1 MKTVYIPK
9 GETVHYE
16 SLATEHLV
24 VHGRLHVTY
33 GVKAQSITGSG
44 VIDAGSINA
53 DTVCI
58 DDVESGTVI
67 CKRLI
72 AKRVQAPEVFASESA
87 AVSCFLSAA
96 YVETGKLTAAISEV
110 DEVVAQEVVNLT
122 PKKRTLFGTLFA
134 SMLRSFWTA
143 LTAPRQKAEV
153 LDAEFVPAQE
163 DHTETVQNEGS
174 AEFSASDQSV
184 PEVEE
189 KQEDVVDEELNR
201 IVGLFKLSR
210 EQGYNPDVAIRMCF
224 VDETGT
230 LHELNRTRRKNRMT
244 ITYDGYE
251 IRQLDLADL
260 FGERDV
266 FLSILNPLYFIE
278 ELGEDGKKLLE
289 RYLPTIPHE
298 TVLSQLSEPVR
309 EHLKNET
316 ILSPEGSLKRC
327 REEIRSL
334 EERIT
339 YLRGQKDLAASQG
352 ESHEQAE
359 QEVTL
364 QADLLRREIAE
375 LEQRQFSS
383 MDVSAMQERLVE
395 LSGRYEEAARDERA
409 DTSKLREQLQ
419 LLREKIAR
427 REVEKYQS
435 KFTEAL
441 AEASARVKDLGVRYQ
456 RENAAYKAFHA
467 GMECPACHRSVTE
480 QSLPEVQAALKKVLS
495 ELYAAGSE
503 QRAQLI
509 ELQEMDKKAADTFAQ
524 FKEDDLGKWAAE
536 AAEMEQRCASLAEQ
550 ASAETERLRAEIQ
563 TLTADLEYGNLS
575 QSEYDHLG
583 TCREELRQ
591 SEAKIAALQT
601 MTAAQLPD
609 FDREIAQANASIA
622 EIKRKMANVIAY
634 ISKRAELTF
643 SQLKMNRVEISL
655 YDVVKSTGEVKDT
668 FKFQYGGRRY
678 DRLSLSEKIRAGM
691 EVSELMKRLTGR
703 NYPVFVDNMESVDD
717 LANVRPTGQIIMAK
731 CVSGAALQVKPIR
744 PIAFAEQ
751 RAA

>member
-1 MKTVYIPK
+1 MKKIEQFQITSLMLSGFKSYEEPTELVFGNPTVITGGNGRGKSSIADAIAFAVTGCPFF
-9 GETVHYE
+9 GER
-16 SLATEHLV
+16 
-24 VHGRLHVTY
+24 GIDRLH
-33 GVKAQSITGSG
+33 
-44 VIDAGSINA
+44 
-53 DTVCI
+53 
-58 DDVESGTVI
+58 
-67 CKRLI
+67 
-72 AKRVQAPEVFASESA
+72 
-87 AVSCFLSAA
+87 
-96 YVETGKLTAAISEV
+96 
-110 DEVVAQEVVNLT
+110 
-122 PKKRTLFGTLFA
+122 
-134 SMLRSFWTA
+134 
-143 LTAPRQKAEV
+143 
-153 LDAEFVPAQE
+153 
-163 DHTETVQNEGS
+163 NE
-174 AEFSASDQSV
+174 
-184 PEVEE
+184 
-189 KQEDVVDEELNR
+189 N
-201 IVGLFKLSR
+201 
-210 EQGYNPDVAIRMCF
+210 NPDVAIRMCF

-266 FLSILNPLYFIE
+266 FLSIFNPLYFIE

-375 LEQRQFSS
+375 LEQRQFSG
-383 MDVSAMQERLVE
+383 MDVSDMQERLVE

-456 RENAAYKAFHA
+456 RESAAYKAFHA

-536 AAEMEQRCASLAEQ
+536 AAELEQRCAVLTEQ

-731 CVSGAALQVKPIR
+731 CVSGAALQVKPVR
-744 PIAFAEQ
+744 PIVFAEQ

>member
-1 MKTVYIPK
+1 MKKIEQFQITSLMLSGFKSYEEPTELVFGNPTVITGGNGRGKSSIADAIAFAVTGCPFF
-9 GETVHYE
+9 GER
-16 SLATEHLV
+16 
-24 VHGRLHVTY
+24 GIDRLH
-33 GVKAQSITGSG
+33 
-44 VIDAGSINA
+44 
-53 DTVCI
+53 
-58 DDVESGTVI
+58 
-67 CKRLI
+67 
-72 AKRVQAPEVFASESA
+72 
-87 AVSCFLSAA
+87 
-96 YVETGKLTAAISEV
+96 
-110 DEVVAQEVVNLT
+110 
-122 PKKRTLFGTLFA
+122 
-134 SMLRSFWTA
+134 
-143 LTAPRQKAEV
+143 
-153 LDAEFVPAQE
+153 
-163 DHTETVQNEGS
+163 NE
-174 AEFSASDQSV
+174 
-184 PEVEE
+184 
-189 KQEDVVDEELNR
+189 N
-201 IVGLFKLSR
+201 
-210 EQGYNPDVAIRMCF
+210 NPDVAIRMCF

-364 QADLLRREIAE
+364 QAGLLRREIAE

-427 REVEKYQS
+427 REGEQYQS

-480 QSLPEVQAALKKVLS
+480 QSLSEVQAALKKVLS

-509 ELQEMDKKAADTFAQ
+509 ELQEMDKKAADTFAR

-609 FDREIAQANASIA
+609 FDREIAQANSSIA

>member
-1 MKTVYIPK
+1 MKKIEQFQITSLMLSGFKSYEEPTELVFGNPTVITGGNGRGKSSIADAIAFAVTGCPFF
-9 GETVHYE
+9 GER
-16 SLATEHLV
+16 
-24 VHGRLHVTY
+24 GIDRLH
-33 GVKAQSITGSG
+33 
-44 VIDAGSINA
+44 
-53 DTVCI
+53 
-58 DDVESGTVI
+58 
-67 CKRLI
+67 
-72 AKRVQAPEVFASESA
+72 
-87 AVSCFLSAA
+87 
-96 YVETGKLTAAISEV
+96 
-110 DEVVAQEVVNLT
+110 
-122 PKKRTLFGTLFA
+122 
-134 SMLRSFWTA
+134 
-143 LTAPRQKAEV
+143 
-153 LDAEFVPAQE
+153 
-163 DHTETVQNEGS
+163 NE
-174 AEFSASDQSV
+174 
-184 PEVEE
+184 
-189 KQEDVVDEELNR
+189 N
-201 IVGLFKLSR
+201 
-210 EQGYNPDVAIRMCF
+210 NPDAAIRMCF

-266 FLSILNPLYFIE
+266 FLSIFNPLYFIE

-327 REEIRSL
+327 REEIRGL

-359 QEVTL
+359 QELTL
-364 QADLLRREIAE
+364 QADTLREEIAE
-375 LEQRQFSS
+375 LEQRQFSG
-383 MDVSAMQERLVE
+383 MDVSDMQERLVE
-395 LSGRYEEAARDERA
+395 LSGRYEEAARDERT

-419 LLREKIAR
+419 TLREKIAR
-427 REVEKYQS
+427 REGEQYQS

-456 RENAAYKAFHA
+456 RESAAYKAFHA

-609 FDREIAQANASIA
+609 FDREIAQANANIA
-622 EIKRKMANVIAY
+622 EIKRKMADVIAY

-717 LANVRPTGQIIMAK
+717 LANVRPTGQIVMAK
-731 CVSGAALQVKPIR
+731 CVSGAALQVKPVR
-744 PIAFAEQ
+744 PIVFAEQ

>member
-1 MKTVYIPK
+1 MKKIEQFQITSLMLSGFKSYEEPTELVFGNPTVITGGNGRGKSSIADAIAFAVTGCPFF
-9 GETVHYE
+9 GER
-16 SLATEHLV
+16 
-24 VHGRLHVTY
+24 GIDRLH
-33 GVKAQSITGSG
+33 
-44 VIDAGSINA
+44 
-53 DTVCI
+53 
-58 DDVESGTVI
+58 
-67 CKRLI
+67 
-72 AKRVQAPEVFASESA
+72 
-87 AVSCFLSAA
+87 
-96 YVETGKLTAAISEV
+96 
-110 DEVVAQEVVNLT
+110 
-122 PKKRTLFGTLFA
+122 
-134 SMLRSFWTA
+134 
-143 LTAPRQKAEV
+143 
-153 LDAEFVPAQE
+153 
-163 DHTETVQNEGS
+163 NE
-174 AEFSASDQSV
+174 
-184 PEVEE
+184 
-189 KQEDVVDEELNR
+189 N
-201 IVGLFKLSR
+201 
-210 EQGYNPDVAIRMCF
+210 NPDVAIRMCF

-327 REEIRSL
+327 REEIRGL

-359 QEVTL
+359 QELTL
-364 QADLLRREIAE
+364 QADTLREEIAE
-375 LEQRQFSS
+375 LEQRQFSG

-395 LSGRYEEAARDERA
+395 LSGRYEEAARDERT

-419 LLREKIAR
+419 TLREKIAR
-427 REVEKYQS
+427 REGEQYLS

-456 RENAAYKAFHA
+456 RESAAYKAFHA

>member
-1 MKTVYIPK
+1 MKKIEQFQITSLMLSGFKSYEEPTELVFGNPTVITGGNGRGKSSIADAIAFAVTGCPFF
-9 GETVHYE
+9 GER
-16 SLATEHLV
+16 
-24 VHGRLHVTY
+24 GIDRLH
-33 GVKAQSITGSG
+33 
-44 VIDAGSINA
+44 
-53 DTVCI
+53 
-58 DDVESGTVI
+58 
-67 CKRLI
+67 
-72 AKRVQAPEVFASESA
+72 
-87 AVSCFLSAA
+87 
-96 YVETGKLTAAISEV
+96 
-110 DEVVAQEVVNLT
+110 
-122 PKKRTLFGTLFA
+122 
-134 SMLRSFWTA
+134 
-143 LTAPRQKAEV
+143 
-153 LDAEFVPAQE
+153 
-163 DHTETVQNEGS
+163 NE
-174 AEFSASDQSV
+174 
-184 PEVEE
+184 
-189 KQEDVVDEELNR
+189 N
-201 IVGLFKLSR
+201 
-210 EQGYNPDVAIRMCF
+210 NPDVAIRMCF

-327 REEIRSL
+327 REEIRGL

-383 MDVSAMQERLVE
+383 MDVSDMQERLVE

-427 REVEKYQS
+427 REGEQYQS

-456 RENAAYKAFHA
+456 RESAAYKAFHA

-503 QRAQLI
+503 RRAQLI

-536 AAEMEQRCASLAEQ
+536 AAEMEQRCAALAEQ

-575 QSEYDHLG
+575 QVEYDRLG

-609 FDREIAQANASIA
+609 FDREIAQANANIA
-622 EIKRKMANVIAY
+622 EIKRKMADVIAY

>member
-1 MKTVYIPK
+1 MAQLNPK
-9 GETVHYE
+9 EMQQA
-16 SLATEHLV
+16 LA
-24 VHGRLHVTY
+24 
-33 GVKAQSITGSG
+33 KPF
-44 VIDAGSINA
+44 
-53 DTVCI
+53 
-58 DDVESGTVI
+58 
-67 CKRLI
+67 
-72 AKRVQAPEVFASESA
+72 APEDLEWRLQNTTEEKMRGLAVPYVTNRAIQNRLDEVCGPENWYNDFKPWHSNGKKEAQLCGIAIYFEGRGFITKWDGAEDSDIESVKGGLSDSMKRA
-87 AVSCFLSAA
+87 AVQW
-96 YVETGKLTAAISEV
+96 GIG
-110 DEVVAQEVVNLT
+110 
-122 PKKRTLFGTLFA
+122 R
-134 SMLRSFWTA
+134 
-143 LTAPRQKAEV
+143 V
-153 LDAEFVPAQE
+153 LYD
-163 DHTETVQNEGS
+163 
-174 AEFSASDQSV
+174 
-184 PEVEE
+184 
-189 KQEDVVDEELNR
+189 L
-201 IVGLFKLSR
+201 
-210 EQGYNPDVAIRMCF
+210 NPDVAIRMCF

-266 FLSILNPLYFIE
+266 FLSIFNPLYFIE

-327 REEIRSL
+327 REEIRGL

-359 QEVTL
+359 QELTL
-364 QADLLRREIAE
+364 QVDTLREEIAE
-375 LEQRQFSS
+375 LEQRQFSG
-383 MDVSAMQERLVE
+383 MDVSDMQERLVE
-395 LSGRYEEAARDERA
+395 LSGRYEEAARDERT
-409 DTSKLREQLQ
+409 DTSKLREQIQ
-419 LLREKIAR
+419 TLREKIAR
-427 REVEKYQS
+427 REGEQYQS

-441 AEASARVKDLGVRYQ
+441 AEAFARVKDLGVRYQ

>member
-1 MKTVYIPK
+1 MKKIKQFQITSLMLSGFKSYEEPTELVFGNPTVITGGNGRGKSSIADAIAFAVTGCPFF
-9 GETVHYE
+9 GER
-16 SLATEHLV
+16 
-24 VHGRLHVTY
+24 GIDRLH
-33 GVKAQSITGSG
+33 
-44 VIDAGSINA
+44 
-53 DTVCI
+53 
-58 DDVESGTVI
+58 
-67 CKRLI
+67 
-72 AKRVQAPEVFASESA
+72 
-87 AVSCFLSAA
+87 
-96 YVETGKLTAAISEV
+96 
-110 DEVVAQEVVNLT
+110 
-122 PKKRTLFGTLFA
+122 
-134 SMLRSFWTA
+134 
-143 LTAPRQKAEV
+143 
-153 LDAEFVPAQE
+153 
-163 DHTETVQNEGS
+163 NE
-174 AEFSASDQSV
+174 
-184 PEVEE
+184 
-189 KQEDVVDEELNR
+189 N
-201 IVGLFKLSR
+201 
-210 EQGYNPDVAIRMCF
+210 NPDVAIRMCF

-266 FLSILNPLYFIE
+266 FLSIFNPLYFIE

-327 REEIRSL
+327 REEIRGL

-359 QEVTL
+359 QELTL
-364 QADLLRREIAE
+364 QADTLREEIAE
-375 LEQRQFSS
+375 LEQRQFSG
-383 MDVSAMQERLVE
+383 MDVSDMQERLVE
-395 LSGRYEEAARDERA
+395 LSGRYEEAARDERT

-419 LLREKIAR
+419 TLREKIAR
-427 REVEKYQS
+427 REGEQYQS

-456 RENAAYKAFHA
+456 RESAAYKAFHA

-509 ELQEMDKKAADTFAQ
+509 ELQEMDKKAADTFAR

-550 ASAETERLRAEIQ
+550 ASAETECLRAEIQ

-575 QSEYDHLG
+575 QAEYDRLG

-591 SEAKIAALQT
+591 SEAKIAALQD
-601 MTAAQLPD
+601 MTAVQLPD
-609 FDREIAQANASIA
+609 FDREIAQANANIA
-622 EIKRKMANVIAY
+622 EIKRKMADVIAY

>member
-1 MKTVYIPK
+1 MKKIEQFQITSLMLSGFKSYEEPTELVFGNPTVITGGNGRGKSSIADAIAFAVTGCPFF
-9 GETVHYE
+9 GER
-16 SLATEHLV
+16 
-24 VHGRLHVTY
+24 GIDRLH
-33 GVKAQSITGSG
+33 
-44 VIDAGSINA
+44 
-53 DTVCI
+53 
-58 DDVESGTVI
+58 
-67 CKRLI
+67 
-72 AKRVQAPEVFASESA
+72 
-87 AVSCFLSAA
+87 
-96 YVETGKLTAAISEV
+96 
-110 DEVVAQEVVNLT
+110 
-122 PKKRTLFGTLFA
+122 
-134 SMLRSFWTA
+134 
-143 LTAPRQKAEV
+143 
-153 LDAEFVPAQE
+153 
-163 DHTETVQNEGS
+163 NE
-174 AEFSASDQSV
+174 
-184 PEVEE
+184 
-189 KQEDVVDEELNR
+189 N
-201 IVGLFKLSR
+201 
-210 EQGYNPDVAIRMCF
+210 NPDAAIRMCF

-266 FLSILNPLYFIE
+266 FLSIFNPLYFIE

-327 REEIRSL
+327 REEIRGL

-359 QEVTL
+359 QELTL
-364 QADLLRREIAE
+364 QADTLREEIAE
-375 LEQRQFSS
+375 LEQRQFSG
-383 MDVSAMQERLVE
+383 MDVSDMQERLVE

-480 QSLPEVQAALKKVLS
+480 QSLSEVQAALKKVLS

-591 SEAKIAALQT
+591 SEAKIAALQD

-609 FDREIAQANASIA
+609 FDREIAQANANIA
-622 EIKRKMANVIAY
+622 EIKRKMADVIAY

>member
-1 MKTVYIPK
+1 MKKIEQFQITSLMLSGFKSYEEPTELVFGNPTVITGGNGRGKSSIADAIAFAVTGCPFF
-9 GETVHYE
+9 GER
-16 SLATEHLV
+16 
-24 VHGRLHVTY
+24 GIDRLH
-33 GVKAQSITGSG
+33 
-44 VIDAGSINA
+44 
-53 DTVCI
+53 
-58 DDVESGTVI
+58 
-67 CKRLI
+67 
-72 AKRVQAPEVFASESA
+72 
-87 AVSCFLSAA
+87 
-96 YVETGKLTAAISEV
+96 
-110 DEVVAQEVVNLT
+110 
-122 PKKRTLFGTLFA
+122 
-134 SMLRSFWTA
+134 
-143 LTAPRQKAEV
+143 
-153 LDAEFVPAQE
+153 
-163 DHTETVQNEGS
+163 NE
-174 AEFSASDQSV
+174 
-184 PEVEE
+184 
-189 KQEDVVDEELNR
+189 N
-201 IVGLFKLSR
+201 
-210 EQGYNPDVAIRMCF
+210 NPDVAIRMCF

-359 QEVTL
+359 QELTL
-364 QADLLRREIAE
+364 QADTLREEIAE

-435 KFTEAL
+435 KFTKAL

-480 QSLPEVQAALKKVLS
+480 QSLSEVQAALKKVLS

-509 ELQEMDKKAADTFAQ
+509 ELQEMDKKAADTFAR

-550 ASAETERLRAEIQ
+550 ASAETECLRAEIQ

-575 QSEYDHLG
+575 QAEYDRLG
-583 TCREELRQ
+583 TCREKLRQ
-591 SEAKIAALQT
+591 SEAKIAALQD

-609 FDREIAQANASIA
+609 FDREIAQANANIA

-731 CVSGAALQVKPIR
+731 CVSGAALQVKPVR
-744 PIAFAEQ
+744 PIVFAEQ

>member
-1 MKTVYIPK
+1 MKKIEQFQITSLMLSGFKSYEEPTELVFGNPTVITGGNGRGKSSIADAIAFAVTGCPFF
-9 GETVHYE
+9 GER
-16 SLATEHLV
+16 
-24 VHGRLHVTY
+24 GIDRLH
-33 GVKAQSITGSG
+33 
-44 VIDAGSINA
+44 
-53 DTVCI
+53 
-58 DDVESGTVI
+58 
-67 CKRLI
+67 
-72 AKRVQAPEVFASESA
+72 
-87 AVSCFLSAA
+87 
-96 YVETGKLTAAISEV
+96 
-110 DEVVAQEVVNLT
+110 
-122 PKKRTLFGTLFA
+122 
-134 SMLRSFWTA
+134 
-143 LTAPRQKAEV
+143 
-153 LDAEFVPAQE
+153 
-163 DHTETVQNEGS
+163 NE
-174 AEFSASDQSV
+174 
-184 PEVEE
+184 
-189 KQEDVVDEELNR
+189 N
-201 IVGLFKLSR
+201 
-210 EQGYNPDVAIRMCF
+210 NPDVAIRMCF

-266 FLSILNPLYFIE
+266 FLSIFNPLYFIE

-327 REEIRSL
+327 REEIRGL

-359 QEVTL
+359 QELTL
-364 QADLLRREIAE
+364 QADTLRKEIAE
-375 LEQRQFSS
+375 LEQRQFSG
-383 MDVSAMQERLVE
+383 MDVSDMQERLVE
-395 LSGRYEEAARDERA
+395 LSGRYEEAARDERT

-419 LLREKIAR
+419 TLREKIAR
-427 REVEKYQS
+427 REGERYQS

-456 RENAAYKAFHA
+456 RESAAYKAFHA

-509 ELQEMDKKAADTFAQ
+509 GLQEMDKKAADTFAQ

-550 ASAETERLRAEIQ
+550 TSAETERLRAEIQ

>member
-1 MKTVYIPK
+1 MKKIEQFQITSLMLSGFKSYEEPTELVFGNPTVITGGNGRGKSSIADAIAFAVTGCPFF
-9 GETVHYE
+9 GER
-16 SLATEHLV
+16 
-24 VHGRLHVTY
+24 GIDRLH
-33 GVKAQSITGSG
+33 
-44 VIDAGSINA
+44 
-53 DTVCI
+53 
-58 DDVESGTVI
+58 
-67 CKRLI
+67 
-72 AKRVQAPEVFASESA
+72 
-87 AVSCFLSAA
+87 
-96 YVETGKLTAAISEV
+96 
-110 DEVVAQEVVNLT
+110 
-122 PKKRTLFGTLFA
+122 
-134 SMLRSFWTA
+134 
-143 LTAPRQKAEV
+143 
-153 LDAEFVPAQE
+153 
-163 DHTETVQNEGS
+163 NE
-174 AEFSASDQSV
+174 
-184 PEVEE
+184 
-189 KQEDVVDEELNR
+189 N
-201 IVGLFKLSR
+201 
-210 EQGYNPDVAIRMCF
+210 NPDVAIRMCF

-266 FLSILNPLYFIE
+266 FLSIFNPLYFIE

-327 REEIRSL
+327 REEIRGL

-359 QEVTL
+359 QELTL
-364 QADLLRREIAE
+364 QADTLREEIAE
-375 LEQRQFSS
+375 LEQRQFSG
-383 MDVSAMQERLVE
+383 MDVSDMQERLVE
-395 LSGRYEEAARDERA
+395 LSGRYEEAARDERT

-419 LLREKIAR
+419 TLREKIAR
-427 REVEKYQS
+427 REGEQYQS

-480 QSLPEVQAALKKVLS
+480 QSLSEVQAALKKVLS

-509 ELQEMDKKAADTFAQ
+509 ELQEMDKKAADTFAR

-550 ASAETERLRAEIQ
+550 ASAETECLRAEIQ

-575 QSEYDHLG
+575 QAEYDRLG

-591 SEAKIAALQT
+591 SEAKIAALQD

-609 FDREIAQANASIA
+609 FDREIAQANANIA

-731 CVSGAALQVKPIR
+731 CVSGAALQVKPVR

>member
-1 MKTVYIPK
+1 MKKIEQFQITSLMLSGFKSYEEPTELVFGNPTVITGGNGRGKSSIADAIAFAVTGCPFF
-9 GETVHYE
+9 GER
-16 SLATEHLV
+16 
-24 VHGRLHVTY
+24 GIDRLH
-33 GVKAQSITGSG
+33 
-44 VIDAGSINA
+44 
-53 DTVCI
+53 
-58 DDVESGTVI
+58 
-67 CKRLI
+67 
-72 AKRVQAPEVFASESA
+72 
-87 AVSCFLSAA
+87 
-96 YVETGKLTAAISEV
+96 
-110 DEVVAQEVVNLT
+110 
-122 PKKRTLFGTLFA
+122 
-134 SMLRSFWTA
+134 
-143 LTAPRQKAEV
+143 
-153 LDAEFVPAQE
+153 
-163 DHTETVQNEGS
+163 NE
-174 AEFSASDQSV
+174 
-184 PEVEE
+184 
-189 KQEDVVDEELNR
+189 N
-201 IVGLFKLSR
+201 
-210 EQGYNPDVAIRMCF
+210 NPDAAIRMCF

-266 FLSILNPLYFIE
+266 FLSIFNPLYFIE

-327 REEIRSL
+327 REEIRGL

-359 QEVTL
+359 QELTL
-364 QADLLRREIAE
+364 QADTLREEIAE
-375 LEQRQFSS
+375 LEQRQFSG
-383 MDVSAMQERLVE
+383 MDVSDMQERLVE
-395 LSGRYEEAARDERA
+395 LSGRYEEAARDERT

-419 LLREKIAR
+419 TLREKIAR
-427 REVEKYQS
+427 REGEQYQS

-456 RENAAYKAFHA
+456 RESAAYKAFHA

-609 FDREIAQANASIA
+609 FDREIAQANANIA
-622 EIKRKMANVIAY
+622 EIKRKMADVIAY

-703 NYPVFVDNMESVDD
+703 NYPVYVDNMESVDD

-731 CVSGAALQVKPIR
+731 CVSGAALQVKPVR
-744 PIAFAEQ
+744 PIVFAEQ

>member
-1 MKTVYIPK
+1 MKKIKQFQITSLMLSGFKSYEEPTELVFGNPTVITGGNGRGKSSIADAIAFAVTGCPFF
-9 GETVHYE
+9 GER
-16 SLATEHLV
+16 
-24 VHGRLHVTY
+24 GIDRLH
-33 GVKAQSITGSG
+33 
-44 VIDAGSINA
+44 
-53 DTVCI
+53 
-58 DDVESGTVI
+58 
-67 CKRLI
+67 
-72 AKRVQAPEVFASESA
+72 
-87 AVSCFLSAA
+87 
-96 YVETGKLTAAISEV
+96 
-110 DEVVAQEVVNLT
+110 
-122 PKKRTLFGTLFA
+122 
-134 SMLRSFWTA
+134 
-143 LTAPRQKAEV
+143 
-153 LDAEFVPAQE
+153 
-163 DHTETVQNEGS
+163 NE
-174 AEFSASDQSV
+174 
-184 PEVEE
+184 
-189 KQEDVVDEELNR
+189 N
-201 IVGLFKLSR
+201 
-210 EQGYNPDVAIRMCF
+210 NPDVAIRMCF

-266 FLSILNPLYFIE
+266 FLSIFNPLYFIE

-327 REEIRSL
+327 REEIRGL

-359 QEVTL
+359 QELTL
-364 QADLLRREIAE
+364 QADTLRKEIAE
-375 LEQRQFSS
+375 LEQRQFSG
-383 MDVSAMQERLVE
+383 MDVSDMQERLVE
-395 LSGRYEEAARDERA
+395 LSGRYEEAARDERT

-419 LLREKIAR
+419 TLREKIAR
-427 REVEKYQS
+427 REGEQYQS

-456 RENAAYKAFHA
+456 RESAAYKAFHA

-609 FDREIAQANASIA
+609 FDREIAQANSSIA

>member
-1 MKTVYIPK
+1 MKKIEQFQITSLMLSGFKSYEEPTELVFGNPTVITGGNGRGKSSIADAIAFAVTGCPFF
-9 GETVHYE
+9 GER
-16 SLATEHLV
+16 
-24 VHGRLHVTY
+24 GIDRLH
-33 GVKAQSITGSG
+33 
-44 VIDAGSINA
+44 
-53 DTVCI
+53 
-58 DDVESGTVI
+58 
-67 CKRLI
+67 
-72 AKRVQAPEVFASESA
+72 
-87 AVSCFLSAA
+87 
-96 YVETGKLTAAISEV
+96 
-110 DEVVAQEVVNLT
+110 
-122 PKKRTLFGTLFA
+122 
-134 SMLRSFWTA
+134 
-143 LTAPRQKAEV
+143 
-153 LDAEFVPAQE
+153 
-163 DHTETVQNEGS
+163 NE
-174 AEFSASDQSV
+174 
-184 PEVEE
+184 
-189 KQEDVVDEELNR
+189 N
-201 IVGLFKLSR
+201 
-210 EQGYNPDVAIRMCF
+210 NPDVAIRMCF

-266 FLSILNPLYFIE
+266 FLSIFNPLYFIE

-327 REEIRSL
+327 REEIRGL

-359 QEVTL
+359 QELTL
-364 QADLLRREIAE
+364 QADTLREEIAE
-375 LEQRQFSS
+375 LEQRQFSG
-383 MDVSAMQERLVE
+383 MDVSDMQERLVE
-395 LSGRYEEAARDERA
+395 LSGRYEEAARDERT

-419 LLREKIAR
+419 TLREKIAR
-427 REVEKYQS
+427 REGEQYQS

-456 RENAAYKAFHA
+456 RESAAYKAFHA

-480 QSLPEVQAALKKVLS
+480 QSLPEVQAALKKVLF

-731 CVSGAALQVKPIR
+731 CVSGAALQVKPVR
-744 PIAFAEQ
+744 PIVFAEQ

>member
-1 MKTVYIPK
+1 MKKIEQFQITSLMLSGFKSYEEPTELVFGNPTVITGGNGRGKSSIADAIAFAVTGCPFF
-9 GETVHYE
+9 GER
-16 SLATEHLV
+16 
-24 VHGRLHVTY
+24 GIDRLH
-33 GVKAQSITGSG
+33 
-44 VIDAGSINA
+44 
-53 DTVCI
+53 
-58 DDVESGTVI
+58 
-67 CKRLI
+67 
-72 AKRVQAPEVFASESA
+72 
-87 AVSCFLSAA
+87 
-96 YVETGKLTAAISEV
+96 
-110 DEVVAQEVVNLT
+110 
-122 PKKRTLFGTLFA
+122 
-134 SMLRSFWTA
+134 
-143 LTAPRQKAEV
+143 
-153 LDAEFVPAQE
+153 
-163 DHTETVQNEGS
+163 NE
-174 AEFSASDQSV
+174 
-184 PEVEE
+184 
-189 KQEDVVDEELNR
+189 N
-201 IVGLFKLSR
+201 
-210 EQGYNPDVAIRMCF
+210 NPDVAIRMCF

-266 FLSILNPLYFIE
+266 FLSIFNPLYFIE

-327 REEIRSL
+327 REEIRGL

-359 QEVTL
+359 QELTL
-364 QADLLRREIAE
+364 QADTLREEIAE
-375 LEQRQFSS
+375 LEQRQFSG
-383 MDVSAMQERLVE
+383 MDVSDMQERLVE
-395 LSGRYEEAARDERA
+395 LSGRYEEAARDERT
-409 DTSKLREQLQ
+409 DTSKLREQIQ
-419 LLREKIAR
+419 TLREKIAR
-427 REVEKYQS
+427 REGEQYQS

-456 RENAAYKAFHA
+456 RESAAYKAFHA

-480 QSLPEVQAALKKVLS
+480 QSLPKVQAALKKVLS

-609 FDREIAQANASIA
+609 FDREIAQANSSIA

>member
-1 MKTVYIPK
+1 MKKIEQFQITSLMLSGFKSYEEPTELVFGNPTVITGGNGRGKSSIADAIAFAVTGCPFF
-9 GETVHYE
+9 GER
-16 SLATEHLV
+16 
-24 VHGRLHVTY
+24 GIDRLH
-33 GVKAQSITGSG
+33 
-44 VIDAGSINA
+44 
-53 DTVCI
+53 
-58 DDVESGTVI
+58 
-67 CKRLI
+67 
-72 AKRVQAPEVFASESA
+72 
-87 AVSCFLSAA
+87 
-96 YVETGKLTAAISEV
+96 
-110 DEVVAQEVVNLT
+110 
-122 PKKRTLFGTLFA
+122 
-134 SMLRSFWTA
+134 
-143 LTAPRQKAEV
+143 
-153 LDAEFVPAQE
+153 
-163 DHTETVQNEGS
+163 NE
-174 AEFSASDQSV
+174 
-184 PEVEE
+184 
-189 KQEDVVDEELNR
+189 N
-201 IVGLFKLSR
+201 
-210 EQGYNPDVAIRMCF
+210 NPDVAIRMCF

-244 ITYDGYE
+244 IIYDGYE

-266 FLSILNPLYFIE
+266 FLSIFNPLYFIE

-327 REEIRSL
+327 REEIRGL

-359 QEVTL
+359 QELTL
-364 QADLLRREIAE
+364 QADTLREEIAE
-375 LEQRQFSS
+375 LEQRQFFG
-383 MDVSAMQERLVE
+383 MDVSDMQERLVE
-395 LSGRYEEAARDERA
+395 LSGRYEEAARDERT

-419 LLREKIAR
+419 TLREKIAR
-427 REVEKYQS
+427 REGEQYQS

-456 RENAAYKAFHA
+456 RESAAYKAFHA

-575 QSEYDHLG
+575 QSEYNHLG

-668 FKFQYGGRRY
+668 FKFQYGSRRY

>member
-1 MKTVYIPK
+1 MKKIEQFQITSLMLSGFKSYEEPTELVFGNPTVITGGNGRGKSSIADAIAFAVTGCPFF
-9 GETVHYE
+9 GER
-16 SLATEHLV
+16 
-24 VHGRLHVTY
+24 GIDRLH
-33 GVKAQSITGSG
+33 
-44 VIDAGSINA
+44 
-53 DTVCI
+53 
-58 DDVESGTVI
+58 
-67 CKRLI
+67 
-72 AKRVQAPEVFASESA
+72 
-87 AVSCFLSAA
+87 
-96 YVETGKLTAAISEV
+96 
-110 DEVVAQEVVNLT
+110 
-122 PKKRTLFGTLFA
+122 
-134 SMLRSFWTA
+134 
-143 LTAPRQKAEV
+143 
-153 LDAEFVPAQE
+153 
-163 DHTETVQNEGS
+163 NE
-174 AEFSASDQSV
+174 
-184 PEVEE
+184 
-189 KQEDVVDEELNR
+189 N
-201 IVGLFKLSR
+201 
-210 EQGYNPDVAIRMCF
+210 NPDAAIRMCF

-266 FLSILNPLYFIE
+266 FLSIFNPLYFIE

-327 REEIRSL
+327 REEIRGL

-359 QEVTL
+359 QELTL
-364 QADLLRREIAE
+364 QVDTLREEIAE
-375 LEQRQFSS
+375 LEQRQFSG
-383 MDVSAMQERLVE
+383 MDVSDMQERLVE
-395 LSGRYEEAARDERA
+395 LSGRYEEAARDERT
-409 DTSKLREQLQ
+409 DTSKLREQIQ
-419 LLREKIAR
+419 TLREKIAR
-427 REVEKYQS
+427 REGEQYQS

-456 RENAAYKAFHA
+456 RESAAYKAFHA

-609 FDREIAQANASIA
+609 FDREIAQANAGIA

>member
-1 MKTVYIPK
+1 MKKIKQFQITSLMLSGFKSYEEPTELVFGNPTVITGGNGRGKSSIADAIAFAVTGCPFF
-9 GETVHYE
+9 GER
-16 SLATEHLV
+16 
-24 VHGRLHVTY
+24 GIDRLH
-33 GVKAQSITGSG
+33 
-44 VIDAGSINA
+44 
-53 DTVCI
+53 
-58 DDVESGTVI
+58 
-67 CKRLI
+67 
-72 AKRVQAPEVFASESA
+72 
-87 AVSCFLSAA
+87 
-96 YVETGKLTAAISEV
+96 
-110 DEVVAQEVVNLT
+110 
-122 PKKRTLFGTLFA
+122 
-134 SMLRSFWTA
+134 
-143 LTAPRQKAEV
+143 
-153 LDAEFVPAQE
+153 
-163 DHTETVQNEGS
+163 NE
-174 AEFSASDQSV
+174 
-184 PEVEE
+184 
-189 KQEDVVDEELNR
+189 N
-201 IVGLFKLSR
+201 
-210 EQGYNPDVAIRMCF
+210 NPDVAIRMCF

-230 LHELNRTRRKNRMT
+230 LHELNRARRKNRMT

-375 LEQRQFSS
+375 LEQRQFSG

-419 LLREKIAR
+419 TLREKIAR
-427 REVEKYQS
+427 REGEQYLS

-456 RENAAYKAFHA
+456 RESAAYKAFHA

-509 ELQEMDKKAADTFAQ
+509 EIQEMDKKAADTFAQ

-536 AAEMEQRCASLAEQ
+536 AAELEQRCAALAEQ
-550 ASAETERLRAEIQ
+550 TSAETERLRAEIQ

>member
-1 MKTVYIPK
+1 MKKIEQFQITSLMLSGFKSYEEPTELVFGNPTVITGGNGRGKSSIADAIAFAVTGCPFF
-9 GETVHYE
+9 GER
-16 SLATEHLV
+16 
-24 VHGRLHVTY
+24 GIDRLH
-33 GVKAQSITGSG
+33 
-44 VIDAGSINA
+44 
-53 DTVCI
+53 
-58 DDVESGTVI
+58 
-67 CKRLI
+67 
-72 AKRVQAPEVFASESA
+72 
-87 AVSCFLSAA
+87 
-96 YVETGKLTAAISEV
+96 
-110 DEVVAQEVVNLT
+110 
-122 PKKRTLFGTLFA
+122 
-134 SMLRSFWTA
+134 
-143 LTAPRQKAEV
+143 
-153 LDAEFVPAQE
+153 
-163 DHTETVQNEGS
+163 NE
-174 AEFSASDQSV
+174 
-184 PEVEE
+184 
-189 KQEDVVDEELNR
+189 N
-201 IVGLFKLSR
+201 
-210 EQGYNPDVAIRMCF
+210 NPDVAIRMCF
-224 VDETGT
+224 VDGTGT

-327 REEIRSL
+327 REEIRGL

-359 QEVTL
+359 QELTL
-364 QADLLRREIAE
+364 QADTLREEIAE
-375 LEQRQFSS
+375 LEQRQFSG
-383 MDVSAMQERLVE
+383 MDVSDMQERLVE
-395 LSGRYEEAARDERA
+395 LSGRYEETARDERT

-419 LLREKIAR
+419 TLREKIAR
-427 REVEKYQS
+427 REGEQYQS

-456 RENAAYKAFHA
+456 RESAAYKAFHA

-480 QSLPEVQAALKKVLS
+480 QSLSEVQAALKKVLS

-503 QRAQLI
+503 QRAQMI
-509 ELQEMDKKAADTFAQ
+509 ELQEMDKKAADTFAR

-550 ASAETERLRAEIQ
+550 ASAETECLRAEIQ

-575 QSEYDHLG
+575 QAEYDRLG

-591 SEAKIAALQT
+591 SEAKIAALQD

-609 FDREIAQANASIA
+609 FDREIAQANANIA
-622 EIKRKMANVIAY
+622 EIKRKMADVIAY

-731 CVSGAALQVKPIR
+731 CVSGAALQVKPVR
-744 PIAFAEQ
+744 PIVFAEQ

>member
-1 MKTVYIPK
+1 MKKIEQFQITSLMLSGFKSYEEPTELVFGNPTVITGGNGRGKSSIADAIAFAVTGCPFF
-9 GETVHYE
+9 GER
-16 SLATEHLV
+16 
-24 VHGRLHVTY
+24 GIDRLH
-33 GVKAQSITGSG
+33 
-44 VIDAGSINA
+44 
-53 DTVCI
+53 
-58 DDVESGTVI
+58 
-67 CKRLI
+67 
-72 AKRVQAPEVFASESA
+72 
-87 AVSCFLSAA
+87 
-96 YVETGKLTAAISEV
+96 
-110 DEVVAQEVVNLT
+110 
-122 PKKRTLFGTLFA
+122 
-134 SMLRSFWTA
+134 
-143 LTAPRQKAEV
+143 
-153 LDAEFVPAQE
+153 
-163 DHTETVQNEGS
+163 NE
-174 AEFSASDQSV
+174 
-184 PEVEE
+184 
-189 KQEDVVDEELNR
+189 N
-201 IVGLFKLSR
+201 
-210 EQGYNPDVAIRMCF
+210 NPDVAIRMCF

-266 FLSILNPLYFIE
+266 FLSIFNPLYFIE

-327 REEIRSL
+327 REEIRGL

-359 QEVTL
+359 QELTL
-364 QADLLRREIAE
+364 QADTLREEIAE
-375 LEQRQFSS
+375 LEQRQFSG
-383 MDVSAMQERLVE
+383 MDVSDMQERLVE
-395 LSGRYEEAARDERA
+395 LSGRYEEAARDERT

-419 LLREKIAR
+419 TLREKIAR
-427 REVEKYQS
+427 REGEQYQS

-456 RENAAYKAFHA
+456 RESAAYKAFHA

-622 EIKRKMANVIAY
+622 EIKRKMDNVIAY

-731 CVSGAALQVKPIR
+731 CVSGAALQVKPVR
-744 PIAFAEQ
+744 PIVFAEQ

>member
-1 MKTVYIPK
+1 MKKIEQFQITSLMLSGFKSYEEPTELVFGNPTVITGGNGRGKSSIADAIAFAVTGCPFF
-9 GETVHYE
+9 GER
-16 SLATEHLV
+16 
-24 VHGRLHVTY
+24 GIDRLH
-33 GVKAQSITGSG
+33 
-44 VIDAGSINA
+44 
-53 DTVCI
+53 
-58 DDVESGTVI
+58 
-67 CKRLI
+67 
-72 AKRVQAPEVFASESA
+72 
-87 AVSCFLSAA
+87 
-96 YVETGKLTAAISEV
+96 
-110 DEVVAQEVVNLT
+110 
-122 PKKRTLFGTLFA
+122 
-134 SMLRSFWTA
+134 
-143 LTAPRQKAEV
+143 
-153 LDAEFVPAQE
+153 
-163 DHTETVQNEGS
+163 NE
-174 AEFSASDQSV
+174 
-184 PEVEE
+184 
-189 KQEDVVDEELNR
+189 N
-201 IVGLFKLSR
+201 
-210 EQGYNPDVAIRMCF
+210 NPDVAIRMCF

-230 LHELNRTRRKNRMT
+230 LHELSRTRRKNRMT

-364 QADLLRREIAE
+364 QAGLLRREIVE

-480 QSLPEVQAALKKVLS
+480 QSLSEVQAALKKVLS

-509 ELQEMDKKAADTFAQ
+509 ELQEMDKKAADTFAR

-536 AAEMEQRCASLAEQ
+536 AAEMEQHCASLAEQ
-550 ASAETERLRAEIQ
+550 ASAETECLRAEIQ

-575 QSEYDHLG
+575 QAEYDRLG

-591 SEAKIAALQT
+591 SEAKIAALQD

-609 FDREIAQANASIA
+609 FDREIAQANANIA
-622 EIKRKMANVIAY
+622 EIKRKMADVIAY

>member
-1 MKTVYIPK
+1 MKKIEQFQITSLMLSGFKSYEEPTELVFGNPTVITGGNGRGKSSIADAIAFAVTGCPFF
-9 GETVHYE
+9 GER
-16 SLATEHLV
+16 
-24 VHGRLHVTY
+24 GIDRLH
-33 GVKAQSITGSG
+33 
-44 VIDAGSINA
+44 
-53 DTVCI
+53 
-58 DDVESGTVI
+58 
-67 CKRLI
+67 
-72 AKRVQAPEVFASESA
+72 
-87 AVSCFLSAA
+87 
-96 YVETGKLTAAISEV
+96 
-110 DEVVAQEVVNLT
+110 
-122 PKKRTLFGTLFA
+122 
-134 SMLRSFWTA
+134 
-143 LTAPRQKAEV
+143 
-153 LDAEFVPAQE
+153 
-163 DHTETVQNEGS
+163 NE
-174 AEFSASDQSV
+174 
-184 PEVEE
+184 
-189 KQEDVVDEELNR
+189 N
-201 IVGLFKLSR
+201 
-210 EQGYNPDVAIRMCF
+210 NPDVAIRMCF

-327 REEIRSL
+327 REEIRGL

-359 QEVTL
+359 QELTL
-364 QADLLRREIAE
+364 QADTLREEIAE

-395 LSGRYEEAARDERA
+395 LSGRYEEAAKDERA

-456 RENAAYKAFHA
+456 RESAAYKAFHA

-509 ELQEMDKKAADTFAQ
+509 ELQEMDKKAADTFAR

-550 ASAETERLRAEIQ
+550 ASAETECLRAEIQ

-575 QSEYDHLG
+575 QAEYDRLG

-591 SEAKIAALQT
+591 SEAKIAALQD

-609 FDREIAQANASIA
+609 FDREIAQANANIA
-622 EIKRKMANVIAY
+622 EIKRKMADVIAY

>member
-1 MKTVYIPK
+1 MKKIEQFQITSLMLSGFKSYEEPTELVFGNPTVITGGNGRGKSSIADAIAFAVTGCPFF
-9 GETVHYE
+9 GER
-16 SLATEHLV
+16 
-24 VHGRLHVTY
+24 GIDRLH
-33 GVKAQSITGSG
+33 
-44 VIDAGSINA
+44 
-53 DTVCI
+53 
-58 DDVESGTVI
+58 
-67 CKRLI
+67 
-72 AKRVQAPEVFASESA
+72 
-87 AVSCFLSAA
+87 
-96 YVETGKLTAAISEV
+96 
-110 DEVVAQEVVNLT
+110 
-122 PKKRTLFGTLFA
+122 
-134 SMLRSFWTA
+134 
-143 LTAPRQKAEV
+143 
-153 LDAEFVPAQE
+153 
-163 DHTETVQNEGS
+163 NE
-174 AEFSASDQSV
+174 
-184 PEVEE
+184 
-189 KQEDVVDEELNR
+189 N
-201 IVGLFKLSR
+201 
-210 EQGYNPDVAIRMCF
+210 NPDVAIRMCF

-266 FLSILNPLYFIE
+266 FLSIFNPLYFIE

-359 QEVTL
+359 QELTL

-480 QSLPEVQAALKKVLS
+480 QSLSEVQAALKKVLS

-509 ELQEMDKKAADTFAQ
+509 ELQEMDKKAADTFAR

-550 ASAETERLRAEIQ
+550 ASAETECLRAEIQ

-575 QSEYDHLG
+575 QAEYDRLG

-591 SEAKIAALQT
+591 SEAKIAAIQT

-609 FDREIAQANASIA
+609 FDREIAQANANIT
-622 EIKRKMANVIAY
+622 EIKRKMADVIAY

-731 CVSGAALQVKPIR
+731 CVSGAALQVKPVR
-744 PIAFAEQ
+744 PIVFAEQ

>member
-1 MKTVYIPK
+1 MKKIEQFQITSLMLSGFKSYEEPTELVFGNPTVITGGNGRGKSSIADAIAFAVTGCPFF
-9 GETVHYE
+9 GER
-16 SLATEHLV
+16 
-24 VHGRLHVTY
+24 GIDRLH
-33 GVKAQSITGSG
+33 
-44 VIDAGSINA
+44 
-53 DTVCI
+53 
-58 DDVESGTVI
+58 
-67 CKRLI
+67 
-72 AKRVQAPEVFASESA
+72 
-87 AVSCFLSAA
+87 
-96 YVETGKLTAAISEV
+96 
-110 DEVVAQEVVNLT
+110 
-122 PKKRTLFGTLFA
+122 
-134 SMLRSFWTA
+134 
-143 LTAPRQKAEV
+143 
-153 LDAEFVPAQE
+153 
-163 DHTETVQNEGS
+163 NE
-174 AEFSASDQSV
+174 
-184 PEVEE
+184 
-189 KQEDVVDEELNR
+189 N
-201 IVGLFKLSR
+201 
-210 EQGYNPDVAIRMCF
+210 NPDVAIRMCF

-266 FLSILNPLYFIE
+266 FLSIFNPLYFIE

-327 REEIRSL
+327 REEIRGL

-359 QEVTL
+359 QELTL
-364 QADLLRREIAE
+364 QADTLREEIAE
-375 LEQRQFSS
+375 LEQRQFSG
-383 MDVSAMQERLVE
+383 MDVSDMQERLVE
-395 LSGRYEEAARDERA
+395 LSGRYEEAARDERT

-419 LLREKIAR
+419 TLREKIAR
-427 REVEKYQS
+427 REGEQYQS

-456 RENAAYKAFHA
+456 RESAAYKAFHA

-609 FDREIAQANASIA
+609 FDREIARANANIA
-622 EIKRKMANVIAY
+622 EIKRKMADVIAY

-678 DRLSLSEKIRAGM
+678 DRLSLSERIRAGM

>member
-1 MKTVYIPK
+1 MKKIEQFQITSLMLSGFKSYEEPTELVFGNPTVITGGNGRGKSSIADAIAFAVTGCPFF
-9 GETVHYE
+9 GER
-16 SLATEHLV
+16 
-24 VHGRLHVTY
+24 GIDRLH
-33 GVKAQSITGSG
+33 
-44 VIDAGSINA
+44 
-53 DTVCI
+53 
-58 DDVESGTVI
+58 
-67 CKRLI
+67 
-72 AKRVQAPEVFASESA
+72 
-87 AVSCFLSAA
+87 
-96 YVETGKLTAAISEV
+96 
-110 DEVVAQEVVNLT
+110 
-122 PKKRTLFGTLFA
+122 
-134 SMLRSFWTA
+134 
-143 LTAPRQKAEV
+143 
-153 LDAEFVPAQE
+153 
-163 DHTETVQNEGS
+163 NE
-174 AEFSASDQSV
+174 
-184 PEVEE
+184 
-189 KQEDVVDEELNR
+189 N
-201 IVGLFKLSR
+201 
-210 EQGYNPDVAIRMCF
+210 NPDVAIRMCF

-480 QSLPEVQAALKKVLS
+480 QSLSEVQAALKKVLS

-509 ELQEMDKKAADTFAQ
+509 ELQEMDKKAADTFAR

-550 ASAETERLRAEIQ
+550 ASAETECLRAEIQ

-575 QSEYDHLG
+575 QAEYDRLG

-591 SEAKIAALQT
+591 SEAKIAALQD

-609 FDREIAQANASIA
+609 FDREIAQANANIA
-622 EIKRKMANVIAY
+622 EIKRKMADVIAY

-655 YDVVKSTGEVKDT
+655 YDVVISKGEVKDT

>member
-1 MKTVYIPK
+1 MKKIEQFQITSLMLSGFKSYEEPTELVFGNPTVITGGNGRGKSSIADAIAFAVTGCPFF
-9 GETVHYE
+9 GER
-16 SLATEHLV
+16 
-24 VHGRLHVTY
+24 GIDRLH
-33 GVKAQSITGSG
+33 
-44 VIDAGSINA
+44 
-53 DTVCI
+53 
-58 DDVESGTVI
+58 
-67 CKRLI
+67 
-72 AKRVQAPEVFASESA
+72 
-87 AVSCFLSAA
+87 
-96 YVETGKLTAAISEV
+96 
-110 DEVVAQEVVNLT
+110 
-122 PKKRTLFGTLFA
+122 
-134 SMLRSFWTA
+134 
-143 LTAPRQKAEV
+143 
-153 LDAEFVPAQE
+153 
-163 DHTETVQNEGS
+163 NE
-174 AEFSASDQSV
+174 
-184 PEVEE
+184 
-189 KQEDVVDEELNR
+189 N
-201 IVGLFKLSR
+201 
-210 EQGYNPDVAIRMCF
+210 NPDVAIRMCF

-230 LHELNRTRRKNRMT
+230 LHELNRTRRKNRMA

-266 FLSILNPLYFIE
+266 FLSIFNPLYFIE

-327 REEIRSL
+327 REEIRGL

-359 QEVTL
+359 QELTL
-364 QADLLRREIAE
+364 QADTLREEIAE
-375 LEQRQFSS
+375 LEQRQFSG
-383 MDVSAMQERLVE
+383 MDVSDMQERLVE
-395 LSGRYEEAARDERA
+395 LSGRYEEAARDERT

-419 LLREKIAR
+419 TLREKIAR
-427 REVEKYQS
+427 REGEQYLS

-456 RENAAYKAFHA
+456 RESAAYKAFHA

-509 ELQEMDKKAADTFAQ
+509 ELQEMDKKAADTFAR

-550 ASAETERLRAEIQ
+550 ASAETECLRAEIQ

-575 QSEYDHLG
+575 QAEYDRLG

-591 SEAKIAALQT
+591 SEAKIAALQD
-601 MTAAQLPD
+601 MRAAQLPD
-609 FDREIAQANASIA
+609 FDREIAQANANIA
-622 EIKRKMANVIAY
+622 EIKRKMADVIAY

-731 CVSGAALQVKPIR
+731 CVSGAALQVKPVR
-744 PIAFAEQ
+744 PIVFAEQ

>member
-1 MKTVYIPK
+1 MKKIEQFQITSLMLSGFKSYEEPTELVFGNPTVITGGNGRGKSSIADAIAFAVTGCPFF
-9 GETVHYE
+9 GER
-16 SLATEHLV
+16 
-24 VHGRLHVTY
+24 GIDRLH
-33 GVKAQSITGSG
+33 
-44 VIDAGSINA
+44 
-53 DTVCI
+53 
-58 DDVESGTVI
+58 
-67 CKRLI
+67 
-72 AKRVQAPEVFASESA
+72 
-87 AVSCFLSAA
+87 
-96 YVETGKLTAAISEV
+96 
-110 DEVVAQEVVNLT
+110 
-122 PKKRTLFGTLFA
+122 
-134 SMLRSFWTA
+134 
-143 LTAPRQKAEV
+143 
-153 LDAEFVPAQE
+153 
-163 DHTETVQNEGS
+163 NE
-174 AEFSASDQSV
+174 
-184 PEVEE
+184 
-189 KQEDVVDEELNR
+189 N
-201 IVGLFKLSR
+201 
-210 EQGYNPDVAIRMCF
+210 NPDVAIRMCF

-327 REEIRSL
+327 REEIRGL

-359 QEVTL
+359 QELTL
-364 QADLLRREIAE
+364 QADTLREEIAE
-375 LEQRQFSS
+375 LEQRQFSG
-383 MDVSAMQERLVE
+383 MDVSDMQERLVE

-456 RENAAYKAFHA
+456 RESAAYKAFHA

-524 FKEDDLGKWAAE
+524 FKEEDLGKWAAE
-536 AAEMEQRCASLAEQ
+536 ATEMEQRCAALAEQ
-550 ASAETERLRAEIQ
+550 ASTETERLRAEIQ

-575 QSEYDHLG
+575 QAEYDRLG

-591 SEAKIAALQT
+591 SEAEIAALQT
-601 MTAAQLPD
+601 MTATQLPD
-609 FDREIAQANASIA
+609 FDREIAQANANIA
-622 EIKRKMANVIAY
+622 EIKRKMADVIAY

-731 CVSGAALQVKPIR
+731 CVSGAALQVKPVR
-744 PIAFAEQ
+744 PIVFAEQ

>member
-1 MKTVYIPK
+1 MKKIEQFQITSLMLSGFKSYEEPTELVFGNPTVITGGNGRGKSSIADAIAFAVTGCPFF
-9 GETVHYE
+9 GER
-16 SLATEHLV
+16 
-24 VHGRLHVTY
+24 GIDRLH
-33 GVKAQSITGSG
+33 
-44 VIDAGSINA
+44 
-53 DTVCI
+53 
-58 DDVESGTVI
+58 
-67 CKRLI
+67 
-72 AKRVQAPEVFASESA
+72 
-87 AVSCFLSAA
+87 
-96 YVETGKLTAAISEV
+96 
-110 DEVVAQEVVNLT
+110 
-122 PKKRTLFGTLFA
+122 
-134 SMLRSFWTA
+134 
-143 LTAPRQKAEV
+143 
-153 LDAEFVPAQE
+153 
-163 DHTETVQNEGS
+163 NE
-174 AEFSASDQSV
+174 
-184 PEVEE
+184 
-189 KQEDVVDEELNR
+189 N
-201 IVGLFKLSR
+201 
-210 EQGYNPDVAIRMCF
+210 NPDVAIRMCF

-266 FLSILNPLYFIE
+266 FLSIFNPLYFIE

-327 REEIRSL
+327 REEIRGL

-359 QEVTL
+359 QELTL
-364 QADLLRREIAE
+364 QADTLREEIAE
-375 LEQRQFSS
+375 LEQRQFSG
-383 MDVSAMQERLVE
+383 MDVSDMQERLVE
-395 LSGRYEEAARDERA
+395 LSGRYEEAARDERT

-419 LLREKIAR
+419 TLREKIAR
-427 REVEKYQS
+427 REGEQYQS

-550 ASAETERLRAEIQ
+550 ASAETECLRAEIQ